1 MSIEACKL
9 PYKSLNST
17 DFRPR
22 YLEGAR
28 SKIFN
33 NRTKSYNIWFRTIE
47 AGQQSSFYSS
57 VTLFSFLSFQFLK
70 MMYTRFTFGEY
81 KKKLD
86 KNKHPHPYGVFE
98 GPLGSSPK
106 DEFGWMSKLRI
117 QQTRLS
123 SKLTDDSLHSRY
135 PNSIQISSINK
146 K

>member
-1 MSIEACKL
+1 MELVSHHTKFEFYQFWDLDLWKEHEAKFLIIE
-9 PYKSLNST
+9 LN
-17 DFRPR
+17 
-22 YLEGAR
+22 LI
-28 SKIFN
+28 IFD
-33 NRTKSYNIWFRTIE
+33 SELFE

-123 SKLTDDSLHSRY
+123 SKLTDDSLHNTLMPDVRRGY
-135 PNSIQISSINK
+135 M
-146 K
+146 